1 MRIVVLDG
9 YPLNPG
15 DLSWEGIERLGNLTV
30 YDRTQPEAVP
40 DRAKDAGILLT
51 NKVPVSAEALHR
63 LPDLK
68 FISVL
73 ATGYNIVDVEAAA
86 RMGVPVSNV
95 PVYGT
100 ESVSQFV
107 FAMLL
112 HLCHRVG
119 LHDEAV
125 KAGEWAASPDW
136 SFWKTPQ
143 VLLAGKKMGIVGFGR
158 IGRRVGELAH
168 AFGMEVLA
176 DDHRPADPPAYEP
189 FFWKSIRAL
198 FEEAD
203 VVSLHCPQ
211 TKENAEFINADLIGL
226 MKKTA
231 VLINTA
237 RGGLIDEPALV
248 RALNSGA
255 IGAAALDV
263 VSVEPIREDNPL
275 LTATNCIITPH
286 MAWSTL
292 GARARL
298 LAETIENIKAFLA
311 GRPVNVVNAM
321 HLKR

>member
-1 MRIVVLDG
+1 MRIVILDG
-9 YPLNPG
+9 YTMNPG
-15 DLSWEGIERLGNLTV
+15 DLSWEPIERLGRLTV
-30 YDRTQPEAVP
+30 HDRTEPEAVP
-40 DRAKDAGILLT
+40 ERARHADILLT
-51 NKVPVSAEALHR
+51 NKAVVSAESLAR
-63 LPDLK
+63 LPELK

-86 RMGVPVSNV
+86 LRGIPVSNV

-100 ESVSQFV
+100 DSVSQF
-107 FAMLL
+107 AMAVLL

-143 VLLAGKKMGIVGFGR
+143 VMLAGKKMGIVGFGR

-168 AFGMEVLA
+168 AFGMEVIA
-176 DDHRPADPPAYEP
+176 DDHRPDAPPAYGP
-189 FFWKSIRAL
+189 FSWKPLRSL
-198 FEEAD
+198 FAEAD
-203 VVSLHCPQ
+203 VISLHCPQ
-211 TKENAEFINADLIGL
+211 TKENAKFINADLLGL

-231 VLINTA
+231 ILINTA
-237 RGGLIDEPALV
+237 RGGLIDEPALA
-248 RALNSGA
+248 RALNEGR

-263 VSVEPIREDNPL
+263 VSVEPIRPDNPL
-275 LTATNCIITPH
+275 LSARNCVITPH

-298 LAETIENIKAFLA
+298 LEETVLNIRAFLA
-311 GRPVNVVNAM
+311 GRPVNVVNAA